1 MDVAGMDVAGCGL
14 CGVAHV
20 DAAVGAAALH
30 VAAHV
35 AATHIAATHIAA
47 ATAARL
53 GCIVCE
59 VRVRRAVM
67 GSNDKL
73 TERSLKTPEGVS
85 VYCYILS
92 LIFFKQSRRELL
104 VVTYALDEVC
114 LASADGFV
122 NFTEARFELS
132 AR

>member
-1 MDVAGMDVAGCGL
+1 MDVAGMGVAGMGVAGCGL

-20 DAAVGAAALH
+20 DAAVGAGALH

-35 AATHIAATHIAA
+35 AVTHIAATHIAA

-73 TERSLKTPEGVS
+73 TERSLETPES
-85 VYCYILS
+85 VTAMCINLS
-92 LIFFKQSRRELL
+92 GSPLYDPL
-104 VVTYALDEVC
+104 
-114 LASADGFV
+114 
-122 NFTEARFELS
+122 FTIAPTISSYSDLNVYS
-132 AR
+132 

>member
-1 MDVAGMDVAGCGL
+1 MDVAGMDVAGMDVAGCGL

-35 AATHIAATHIAA
+35 ATTHIAATHIAA

-59 VRVRRAVM
+59 VRVRRAVLELTKGDGVNTPTFVQDVFSANVPR
-67 GSNDKL
+67 GSHSD
-73 TERSLKTPEGVS
+73 
-85 VYCYILS
+85 
-92 LIFFKQSRRELL
+92 
-104 VVTYALDEVC
+104 
-114 LASADGFV
+114 
-122 NFTEARFELS
+122 
-132 AR
+132 

>member
-1 MDVAGMDVAGCGL
+1 MGVAGMGVAGCGL

-35 AATHIAATHIAA
+35 ATTHIAATHIAA

-73 TERSLKTPEGVS
+73 TERSLKTPEGVVS
-85 VYCYILS
+85 TAICNGRS
-92 LIFFKQSRRELL
+92 NPLIQGTSSSSSRVLRP
-104 VVTYALDEVC
+104 
-114 LASADGFV
+114 S
-122 NFTEARFELS
+122 
-132 AR
+132 